1 MFWKKKKKKDERLA
15 TPRGGHYIFA
25 HQAIRQICQSD
36 PHHFF
41 GTIASDEQQAYLQSM
56 IDQVTEHNPEDAPD
70 FSAQDIQVTITRIGH
85 YPMVV
90 FTMPVPKAYAECL
103 HVALVLLI
111 DGNSPEDDPFP
122 EIRCFTQELGEA
134 DNQEDIFFFCQWQDD
149 DHLNIAELEIKSTI
163 GDFAL
168 AIKQRIDPD

>member
-1 MFWKKKKKKDERLA
+1 MFWKKKKKENEKLA
-15 TPRGGHYIFA
+15 MPRGGHYIFA
-25 HQAIRQICQSD
+25 HQALRQICQSE
-36 PHHFF
+36 PHEFF
-41 GTIASDEQQAYLQSM
+41 STIASGEQQAYLQFM
-56 IDQVTEHNPEDAPD
+56 IDQVAQHSPDDAPD

-90 FTMPVPKAYAECL
+90 FTMPEPKAYAECL

-111 DGNSPEDDPFP
+111 DANNPDADPFP
-122 EIRCFTQELGEA
+122 EINCFTLELGEA
-134 DNQEDIFFFCQWQDD
+134 ENKDDTFFFCQWQDD
-149 DHLNIAELEIKSTI
+149 DHLNIGEMDINSTI